1 MSGERKRKR
10 PSKQQRRRLQSL
22 AVLVLTLLGAIMWV
36 WLGPQLRERGGLSGV
51 GPPARGDQLR
61 VVSWNLENFA
71 GSASEHD
78 LERMREIIEQLDPD
92 VLAVQEV
99 KDPEAL
105 AALLP
110 GWQIA
115 LSSAGGRGDQFL
127 GVAVRPD
134 RVDLLEHAE
143 HSQLS
148 LDGHVR
154 PAFSAYLRAREQGSV
169 RTQGPAREQG
179 PDFWLVVVH
188 LKAMPDAIDLR
199 RLQWPMLVALANDGL
214 GQGPGAGDH
223 DLLIVGDFNT
233 TGPVGAG
240 SHGPGIEQAELA
252 LVLEGAQLR
261 RLPNANGCTA
271 YYDGQR
277 RDAWQEPS
285 EIDLMWARDL
295 AESIG
300 ADTEVRSGTHC
311 AEERCRDFRSTDAYP
326 VRDYEM
332 VSDHCPVV
340 LDLVQV
346 DDDE

>member
-1 MSGERKRKR
+1 VAQSKRKRK
-10 PSKQQRRRLQSL
+10 PLSKQQLRRLRSL
-22 AVLVLTLLGAIMWV
+22 AVLVLTLLGVIV
-36 WLGPQLRERGGLSGV
+36 WAWRGSDLREHAGLSGV
-51 GPPARGDQLR
+51 GPAARGDQLR
-61 VVSWNLENFA
+61 VVSWNLENFE
-71 GSASEHD
+71 GSPSDHD

-99 KDPEAL
+99 KHPEAL

-110 GWQIA
+110 GWEIS
-115 LSSAGGRGDQFL
+115 LSSAGGRGHQLL

-134 RVDLLEHAE
+134 RVELLEHAE
-143 HSQLS
+143 HPQLS

-154 PAFSAYLRAREQGSV
+154 PAFSVYLRG
-169 RTQGPAREQG
+169 REQG

-188 LKAMPDAIDLR
+188 LKAMPDGIDRR
-199 RLQWPMLVALANDGL
+199 RLQWPMLTTLALDGL
-214 GQGPGAGDH
+214 MDGAGARDR

-240 SHGPGIEQAELA
+240 TRGPAIEQAELA
-252 LVLEGAQLR
+252 QVLAPAQLR
-261 RLPNANGCTA
+261 RLRNTGGCTA

-277 RDAWQEPS
+277 RDAWKEPS
-285 EIDLMWARDL
+285 EIDLVWARDL

-300 ADTEVRSGTHC
+300 PDTEVRSGTHC
-311 AEERCRDFRSTDAYP
+311 AEERCQDFRSSDAYP
-326 VRDYEM
+326 VRDYEL

-340 LDLVQV
+340 LDLTLA

>member
-1 MSGERKRKR
+1 M
-10 PSKQQRRRLQSL
+10 
-22 AVLVLTLLGAIMWV
+22 LVLTLLGAIMWM
-36 WLGPQLRERGGLSGV
+36 WLGPQLREQGGLSGV
-51 GPPARGDQLR
+51 SPPARGDHLR

-92 VLAVQEV
+92 VLAVQEI

-110 GWQIA
+110 GWEIS
-115 LSSAGGRGDQFL
+115 LSSEGGRGHQLL

-143 HSQLS
+143 HSQIS

-154 PAFSAYLRAREQGSV
+154 PAFSVYLRGHD
-169 RTQGPAREQG
+169 GPAREQG
-179 PDFWLVVVH
+179 PDFWLVIVH

-199 RLQWPMLVALANDGL
+199 RQQWPMLATLARDGL
-214 GQGPGAGDH
+214 VHGPGAGDH

-240 SHGPGIEQAELA
+240 TRGPEIEQAELA
-252 LVLEGAQLR
+252 QVLDGAQLR
-261 RLPNANGCTA
+261 RLRNASGCTA

-277 RDAWQEPS
+277 RDAWKEPS
-285 EIDLMWARDL
+285 EIDLVWARGL
-295 AESIG
+295 AESIEP
-300 ADTEVRSGTHC
+300 DTQVRSGAHC
-311 AEERCRDFRSTDAYP
+311 AEERCRDFRSSDAYP

-340 LDLVQV
+340 LDLARA